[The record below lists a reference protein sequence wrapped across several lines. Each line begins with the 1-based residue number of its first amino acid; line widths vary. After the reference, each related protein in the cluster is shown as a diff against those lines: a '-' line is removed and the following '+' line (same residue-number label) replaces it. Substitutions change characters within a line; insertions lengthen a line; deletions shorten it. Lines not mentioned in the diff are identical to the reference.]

1 MGEAEAARG
10 RARRRPAGSGEG
22 PVTGAADRRAGGGDE
37 GVALAGAAIGRKT
50 GGGGDGPALAGAV
63 TGRKAGDGAALAGAV
78 AVLAAANVLN
88 NRIAPRLAPLTSTA
102 ATGAL
107 LALARSRG
115 ITWAE
120 IGFRDPARGLRIG
133 GLLASAVAGVYAAGI
148 ALPATRRLFRDERA
162 LSLSRARVLEEAL
175 LQVPFGT
182 VLLEEAG
189 FRGVLPALVARS
201 HGPRTA
207 TAVSS
212 ALFGLWHVLPAVDMA
227 AANPALTRLA
237 AGGTQAG
244 PAAAPPGG
252 VPGTGHG
259 TYGTGG
265 AVGPERLERS
275 ARPGPRRPSGVET
288 ARVVAGSV
296 ATTALAGLLFGEL
309 RRRGGLAAPAL
320 LHLAT
325 NSLGYLFARL
335 APGDPPAAA
344 RGRAAVTR

>member
-10 RARRRPAGSGEG
+10 RAGRRPAGSGEG
-22 PVTGAADRRAGGGDE
+22 PETGATDRGADGGDE
-37 GVALAGAAIGRKT
+37 GAALGGAVAGRKT
-50 GGGGDGPALAGAV
+50 GGG
-63 TGRKAGDGAALAGAV
+63 GDGAALAGAV

-88 NRIAPRLAPLTSTA
+88 NRIAPRLAPLTSAA

-133 GLLASAVAGVYAAGI
+133 GLLASAVTGVYAAGI

-212 ALFGLWHVLPAVDMA
+212 VLFGLWHVLPAVDMA
-227 AANPALTRLA
+227 VANPALTRLA
-237 AGGTQAG
+237 AGGTQAD
-244 PAAAPPGG
+244 PAVAPPAGA
-252 VPGTGHG
+252 PGTGHG
-259 TYGTGG
+259 TCGTDGT
-265 AVGPERLERS
+265 VRPERPERPGPER
-275 ARPGPRRPSGVET
+275 PSGAET

>member
-1 MGEAEAARG
+1 MAG
-10 RARRRPAGSGEG
+10 RK
-22 PVTGAADRRAGGGDE
+22 AGGG
-37 GVALAGAAIGRKT
+37 
-50 GGGGDGPALAGAV
+50 
-63 TGRKAGDGAALAGAV
+63 GDGAALAGAV

-88 NRIAPRLAPLTSTA
+88 NRIAPRLAPLTSAA

-133 GLLASAVAGVYAAGI
+133 GLLASAVAGVYAAGV

-162 LSLSRARVLEEAL
+162 LSLSRARVLEETL

-227 AANPALTRLA
+227 TANPALTRLA
-237 AGGTQAG
+237 AGGTQAD
-244 PAAAPPGG
+244 PAAAPLAGA
-252 VPGTGHG
+252 PGTGHG
-259 TYGTGG
+259 TYGTDGT
-265 AVGPERLERS
+265 VRPVRS
-275 ARPGPRRPSGVET
+275 GPRRPSGAET

>member
-1 MGEAEAARG
+1 MGEVRAG
-10 RARRRPAGSGEG
+10 RK
-22 PVTGAADRRAGGGDE
+22 AGGG
-37 GVALAGAAIGRKT
+37 
-50 GGGGDGPALAGAV
+50 
-63 TGRKAGDGAALAGAV
+63 GDGAALAGAV

-88 NRIAPRLAPLTSTA
+88 NRVAPRLAPLTSAA

-107 LALARSRG
+107 LALARRRG

-133 GLLASAVAGVYAAGI
+133 GLLVSAVAGGYAVGI
-148 ALPATRRLFRDERA
+148 ALPATRPLFRDERA

-201 HGPRTA
+201 HGPRVA
-207 TAVSS
+207 AAVSS
-212 ALFGLWHVLPAVDMA
+212 VLFGLWHVLPATDMA

-237 AGGTQAG
+237 TGETSAETSAEGAGETSDGTA
-244 PAAAPPGG
+244 
-252 VPGTGHG
+252 
-259 TYGTGG
+259 
-265 AVGPERLERS
+265 
-275 ARPGPRRPSGVET
+275 VET

-296 ATTALAGLLFGEL
+296 ATTALAGLLFCEL

-335 APGDPPAAA
+335 APGDPGGTA
-344 RGRAAVTR
+344 RRTA

>member
-1 MGEAEAARG
+1 M
-10 RARRRPAGSGEG
+10 
-22 PVTGAADRRAGGGDE
+22 TDRKA
-37 GVALAGAAIGRKT
+37 
-50 GGGGDGPALAGAV
+50 GDG
-63 TGRKAGDGAALAGAV
+63 GDGAALAGAV

-88 NRIAPRLAPLTSTA
+88 NRIAPRLAPLTSVA

-120 IGFRDPARGLRIG
+120 VGFRDPARGLRIG

-237 AGGTQAG
+237 AGGTQTG
-244 PAAAPPGG
+244 PAAAPSAGAL
-252 VPGTGHG
+252 GTGHG
-259 TYGTGG
+259 TCGTDGT
-265 AVGPERLERS
+265 VRPERPDRPE
-275 ARPGPRRPSGVET
+275 RPGRPGRRRPSGAET

-296 ATTALAGLLFGEL
+296 ATTAFAGLLFGEL